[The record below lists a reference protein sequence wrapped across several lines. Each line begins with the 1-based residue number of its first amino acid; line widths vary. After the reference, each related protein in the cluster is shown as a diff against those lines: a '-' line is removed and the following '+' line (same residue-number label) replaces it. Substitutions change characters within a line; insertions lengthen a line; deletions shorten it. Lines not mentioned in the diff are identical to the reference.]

1 LLLIAVACHR
11 AFAPSPVGAADPL
24 AAVPLAGGKRWH
36 ADDHVR
42 DIPAKVQAAVQDGC
56 ERRLAR
62 TKALATQLQD
72 LTDELLGGCSTDGAG
87 ARRTARPSG

>member
-42 DIPAKVQAAVQDGC
+42 DIPAKVQAAVQDVC
-56 ERRLAR
+56 ERH
-62 TKALATQLQD
+62 ALP
-72 LTDELLGGCSTDGAG
+72 G
-87 ARRTARPSG
+87 RKRWRPSCKI